1 MFFLHYG
8 KDQLN
13 QQNNLVE
20 VNKFYL
26 QFPEKL
32 KEITDRKIGHLK
44 GWRRDNKIRQRINNL
59 PEKSDRLLLCQA
71 IELGEH
77 KEESIGVLSNDSDFT
92 EFTNEIFGK
101 FDIEIED
108 CFY

>member
-1 MFFLHYG
+1 
-8 KDQLN
+8 
-13 QQNNLVE
+13 
-20 VNKFYL
+20 
-26 QFPEKL
+26 
-32 KEITDRKIGHLK
+32 
-44 GWRRDNKIRQRINNL
+44 L